1 MPLGKETYL
10 EVKAT
15 DATNYQWM
23 NDGVKIGGETNPRI
37 AIPRQNNTGT
47 YVYQVEVIGFGGEKI
62 LSDLVVLEV
71 FSISDR
77 LGAPD
82 LDFRID
88 DLESKLYTGMIPDIG
103 PGIRL
108 KIFGQLGSVNRSE
121 PYYDAPETLYL
132 DVSGPTFVSFKA
144 QGNIRAGGFSSDIYN
159 SPPATTDHPGIWRD
173 GVLDASGNGT
183 QTMEFMSS
191 SIPVN
196 RYGEGILAYFR
207 TTPTLPTSLEEASD
221 LETVGTIYPIADY
234 SNGDHPEAMLAQD
247 NYWHGT
253 SENSRDGVDA
263 LRIVTPDTGRL
274 NASVSFQT
282 QGPLE
287 LSFWSRASGALQ
299 NGTLSYR
306 ISDLD
311 RAQSVFNYGARDLD
325 RGNLPLTSD
334 WTEHKIRV
342 STYSRLGISI
352 NLEES
357 DPGILE
363 TWLDQF
369 SLSYDFPLEY
379 EPLPETLMN
388 PVGTTGFLRIQATGD
403 QSLGTQWVLDG
414 EALPSHFT
422 SSVSLSADEP
432 GTKVYSAII
441 SDSTGSIPSNTTTV
455 RFFSLNQALDNDELE
470 FDGRDNLA
478 GNYTELLV
486 EGEAAPDG
494 EDALSM
500 NNVTTLHD
508 PFDLKTTNRI
518 STVIDGPAVLS
529 YVGTPMAITVNG
541 QPPDTAYKEPIGDSG
556 YVLTTV
562 PISDD
567 GRNHVHW
574 YNNFSAGV
582 FPPAILDQVKVSS
595 LELSEFNLWAL
606 EYYSPEEINE
616 AGDTLGGRDGDF
628 DGLTNDE
635 ERLFQSNPRAPNG
648 NLSCEIVVID
658 GLKYPAIRYN
668 RHEDTDPAT
677 IILERSTKMK
687 IWEVAETAEEVLA
700 ENNGILEV
708 LIRDTLALGDEK
720 RFIRLVVSDDQPT
733 L

>member
-1 MPLGKETYL
+1 MNKRFAVTIAVLAMTACQVFAELTITEQPVFTYVPLGKETYL

-15 DATNYQWM
+15 DATNYQWIK
-23 NDGVKIGGETNPRI
+23 DGVKIGGETNPRI
-37 AIPRQNNTGT
+37 VIPRQNNTGT
-47 YVYQVEVIGFGGEKI
+47 YVYQVEVIGSGGEKI

-71 FSISDR
+71 FSIADR
-77 LGAPD
+77 LGSPD

-88 DLESKLYTGMIPDIG
+88 DLESKLYNGMILDIG

-108 KIFGQLGSVNRSE
+108 KKYYQSGSVDRSD
-121 PYYDAPETLYL
+121 PYYDAPEKLYL

-144 QGNIRAGGFSSDIYN
+144 QGNIRAGGFSSDIYT
-159 SPPATTDHPGIWRD
+159 SPPATADHPGIWSD
-173 GVLDASGNGT
+173 GVLVVSESGT
-183 QTMEFMSS
+183 QTLEFMGS
-191 SIPVN
+191 SIAVN
-196 RYGEGILAYFR
+196 SYGEGVLAYFR
-207 TTPTLPTSLEEASD
+207 TTPTLPISLIEASD
-221 LETVGTIYPIADY
+221 LETVETLYPIADY

-263 LRIVTPDTGRL
+263 LRILTPDTGRL
-274 NASVSFQT
+274 NASLSFRT
-282 QGPLE
+282 QGPVE
-287 LSFWSRASGALQ
+287 LSFWAKASGALP

-342 STYSRLGISI
+342 TTYSRLNISI

-369 SLSYDFPLEY
+369 HLSYDFPLEY
-379 EPLPETLMN
+379 EPLPETLSN
-388 PVGTTGFLRIQATGD
+388 PVGTTGLLRIEATGD
-403 QSLGTQWVLDG
+403 QSLETQWFLDG
-414 EALPSHFT
+414 EALPSHVT
-422 SSVSLSADEP
+422 SSVGLSADEP

-441 SDSTGSIPSNTTTV
+441 SDSTGSISSNTTTV
-455 RFFSLNQALDNDELE
+455 RFFSLNQALDNEELE
-470 FDGRDNLA
+470 FDVRDNIA

-508 PFDLKTTNRI
+508 PFDLKTTTRI
-518 STVIDGPAVLS
+518 STVVEGPAVLS

-541 QPPDTAYKEPIGDSG
+541 QPPDTAYKLPIGDSG
-556 YVLTTV
+556 FVLTTV
-562 PISDD
+562 PIPDA
-567 GRNHVHW
+567 GRNYVHW

-582 FPPAILDQVKVSS
+582 FPPAILDQVKVTAMEINA
-595 LELSEFNLWAL
+595 LTRWAL
-606 EYYSPEEINE
+606 EYFTPDEITA
-616 AGDTLGGRDGDF
+616 AGETLATRDDDF
-628 DGLTNDE
+628 DGL
-635 ERLFQSNPRAPNG
+635 SN
-648 NLSCEIVVID
+648 E
-658 GLKYPAIRYN
+658 
-668 RHEDTDPAT
+668 
-677 IILERSTKMK
+677 LERVFS
-687 IWEVAETAEEVLA
+687 
-700 ENNGILEV
+700 
-708 LIRDTLALGDEK
+708 IRSSESRWKPKLRINHLG
-720 RFIRLVVSDDQPT
+720 RPYVPGNSLHPSFRCRCLYVRT
-733 L
+733 R